1 MMKTTD
7 TTPKPRTIVERI
19 GGKDWYM
26 EERELD
32 VMDEVT
38 LWPGNPR
45 LQTHLAAA
53 EAMGAASEEEL
64 EAALQKTGGYDTLR
78 RSIQLIGQMTAIY
91 VWRKEEDH
99 SYLVFEGATR
109 VGILREL
116 ARARANGPEASR
128 FRKVKALILPPEFG
142 ELERVILLARIHVR
156 GSGVRAWGRY
166 IEAKFI
172 HDHVTPQNGRAEMM
186 SVSDMARHMEKSISW
201 VQRLRD
207 AYEFGRHF
215 VEHLD
220 NDDAPKA
227 AAKEFSVLEEISK
240 AAVIGPRLRDYKNPD
255 HDVLRSEVFD
265 MVKNEVFSE
274 YRDARFMKDFYEDPE
289 KWAQL
294 KTGEKG
300 IAKKLAAEV
309 STSSSGVKAKI
320 AAIEQQLQ
328 RTLDRNDDHGLA
340 EEDIEALQRAQGLIH
355 QHLHPGVRP
364 FRMALHLV
372 IKALS
377 EASLAD
383 VKALK
388 ADEVSALTEAVNYF
402 SGLVQKHNPSAGV
415 AT

>member
-7 TTPKPRTIVERI
+7 TTPKPRTLVERI
-19 GGKDWYM
+19 GGKDWYL

-32 VMDEVT
+32 VLDEVT
-38 LWPGNPR
+38 LWSGNPR
-45 LQTHLAAA
+45 LLPYLAGAA
-53 EAMGAASEEEL
+53 GVAASEEDL
-64 EAALQKTGGYDTLR
+64 EAALQNTSGYDTLR
-78 RSIQLIGQMTAIY
+78 RSIQLIGQMTSIY

-99 SYLVFEGATR
+99 AYLVFEGATR
-109 VGILREL
+109 VAILREL
-116 ARARANGPEASR
+116 ARARANGPEATR
-128 FRKVKALILPPEFG
+128 FRKVKAYVLPPDFG
-142 ELERVILLARIHVR
+142 EVERVILLARIHVR
-156 GSGVRAWGRY
+156 GSGVRSWGRY

-172 HDHVTPQNGRAEMM
+172 HDNVTSQNGRTELM

-220 NDDAPKA
+220 SEDAYKA
-227 AAKEFSVLEEISK
+227 AVREFSVLEEISK
-240 AAVIGPRLRDYKNPD
+240 AALIGPRLRDYKNTEYD
-255 HDVLRSEVFD
+255 SLRGEVFD

-294 KTGEKG
+294 KSGEKG
-300 IAKKLAAEV
+300 IAKRLAAEV
-309 STSSSGVKAKI
+309 NVSSSGVKAKI

-340 EEDIEALQRAQGLIH
+340 EDDIEALQRAQALIH

-372 IKALS
+372 TKALS

-388 ADEVSALTEAVNYF
+388 AEEVASLMEAVSYF
-402 SGLVQKHNPSAGV
+402 SGLVDKHNPAAGV
-415 AT
+415 AA

>member
-7 TTPKPRTIVERI
+7 TTPKPRTLIERI
-19 GGKDWYM
+19 GGKDWYL

-32 VMDEVT
+32 VIDEVT
-38 LWPGNPR
+38 LWSGNPR
-45 LQTHLAAA
+45 LLPYLAGCAS
-53 EAMGAASEEEL
+53 GANSEEDL
-64 EAALQKTGGYDTLR
+64 EAALQNTGGYDTLR

-99 SYLVFEGATR
+99 AYLVFEGATR
-109 VGILREL
+109 VAILREL

-128 FRKVKALILPPEFG
+128 FRKVKAYVLPPDFG
-142 ELERVILLARIHVR
+142 EVERVILLARIHVR
-156 GSGVRAWGRY
+156 GSGVRSWGRY

-172 HDHVTPQNGRAEMM
+172 HDNVTSQNGRAELM

-220 NDDAPKA
+220 SEDAYKA
-227 AAKEFSVLEEISK
+227 AVREFSVLEEISK
-240 AAVIGPRLRDYKNPD
+240 AAVIGPRLRDYKNTE
-255 HDVLRSEVFD
+255 HDALRGEVFD

-300 IAKKLAAEV
+300 IAKRLAAEV
-309 STSSSGVKAKI
+309 NVSSSGVKAKI
-320 AAIEQQLQ
+320 AAIELQLQ
-328 RTLDRNDDHGLA
+328 RTLDRNDDHGLT
-340 EEDIEALQRAQGLIH
+340 EDDIEALQRAQGLIH

-372 IKALS
+372 TKALS

-388 ADEVSALTEAVNYF
+388 ADEVTALMEAVGYF
-402 SGLVQKHNPSAGV
+402 TGLVGKHNPAAV
-415 AT
+415 AAA

>member
-7 TTPKPRTIVERI
+7 TTPKPRTLIERI
-19 GGKDWYM
+19 GGKDWYL

-32 VMDEVT
+32 VIDEVT
-38 LWPGNPR
+38 LWSGNPR
-45 LQTHLAAA
+45 LLPYLAG
-53 EAMGAASEEEL
+53 GASGANSEEDL
-64 EAALQKTGGYDTLR
+64 EAALQNTGGYDTLR

-99 SYLVFEGATR
+99 AYLVFEGATR
-109 VGILREL
+109 VAILREL

-128 FRKVKALILPPEFG
+128 FRKVKAYVLPPDFG
-142 ELERVILLARIHVR
+142 EVERVILLARIHVR
-156 GSGVRAWGRY
+156 GSGVRSWGRY

-172 HDHVTPQNGRAEMM
+172 HDNVTSQNGRAELM

-220 NDDAPKA
+220 SEDAYKA
-227 AAKEFSVLEEISK
+227 AVREFSVLEEISK
-240 AAVIGPRLRDYKNPD
+240 AAVIGPRLRDYKNTE
-255 HDVLRSEVFD
+255 HDALRGEVFD

-300 IAKKLAAEV
+300 IAKRLAAEV
-309 STSSSGVKAKI
+309 NVSSSGVKAKI
-320 AAIEQQLQ
+320 AAIELQLQ
-328 RTLDRNDDHGLA
+328 RTLDRNDDHGLT
-340 EEDIEALQRAQGLIH
+340 EDDIEALQRAQGLIH

-372 IKALS
+372 TKALS

-388 ADEVSALTEAVNYF
+388 ADEVTALMEAVGYF
-402 SGLVQKHNPSAGV
+402 TGLVGKHNPAAV
-415 AT
+415 AAA